1 MTTIRERQEEKRR
14 EKLEH
19 IRRQVADGSLV
30 IRQMTAEE
38 RRHSEAAQ
46 AKRRRGQPA

>member
-1 MTTIRERQEEKRR
+1 MTTIRQRQEEKRR

-30 IRQMTAEE
+30 IRKMTAEE
-38 RRHSEAAQ
+38 RRQSDGSR
-46 AKRRRGQPA
+46 AKRKRS